1 MEATLKKI
9 MNDIFQIP
17 ENEITDTTSVDN
29 TESWD
34 TLKHMELIASL
45 EEEFEI
51 TFTADEIVSMNDFLK
66 IKQFVR
72 EKGVEV
78 L

>member
-17 ENEITDTTSVDN
+17 EIDITDTTSVDN

-34 TLKHMELIASL
+34 SLKHMELIASL

-72 EKGVEV
+72 EKGVAV

>member
-17 ENEITDTTSVDN
+17 EIDISDTTSVDN

-34 TLKHMELIASL
+34 SLKHMELIASL

>member
-17 ENEITDTTSVDN
+17 ENDITDTTSVDN

-34 TLKHMELIASL
+34 SLKHMELIASL

-51 TFTADEIVSMNDFLK
+51 IFTADEIVSMNDFLK

>member
-1 MEATLKKI
+1 MEETLKKI

-17 ENEITDTTSVDN
+17 ENEITDETSVEN

-34 TLKHMELIASL
+34 SLKHMELIACL

-51 TFTADEIVSMNDFLK
+51 TFTADEIVTMNDFSL
-66 IKQFVR
+66 IKQYIN